1 MPLTPNQ
8 QRSVDSLPPNQRR
21 ARALE
26 FLQQNAG
33 RQNTNFGAPNSPR
46 GNPSRPAFS
55 GNESWQRASTSTPR
69 NRSRRVAITTTPIHT
84 FTNTGILTLVA
95 STEANFA
102 ITYLPVEPSY
112 IPSLTTTAQ
121 SFGQWRYRAITIRF
135 VSTSPSTA
143 PGLVF
148 YAITPT
154 GSQMPS
160 NLTAA
165 QALPGLVLSS
175 IHSNGPGVTPPL
187 TYKGKWYQTGITPLD
202 HPGDFVYGL
211 SLPPADSAL
220 GYFQINYT
228 IDFQLPQVPT
238 PPRAITLHTLTEN
251 NNFTI
256 SSQSEPTDLDEAKR
270 IIHNLRAQLNVSE
283 KETVHEED

>member
-8 QRSVDSLPPNQRR
+8 QRSVDALPPNQRR

-33 RQNTNFGAPNSPR
+33 RQNTNFGAPNIPR
-46 GNPSRPAFS
+46 GGPSRPAFF
-55 GNESWQRASTSTPR
+55 GNQPWQRAPTITPR
-69 NRSRRVAITTTPIHT
+69 VRSRRVATTTTPIHT

-95 STEANFA
+95 STKASFA

-112 IPSLTTTAQ
+112 IPSLVNTSQA
-121 SFGQWRYRAITIRF
+121 FGQWRYRTITIRF

-175 IHSNGPGVTPPL
+175 IHSNGPSVSPPL
-187 TYKGKWYQTGITPLD
+187 AYKGKWYQTGITPLD

-220 GYFQINYT
+220 GYFQITYT

-238 PPRAITLHTLTEN
+238 PPRAITLRTLTEDGD
-251 NNFTI
+251 FTT
-256 SSQSEPTDLDEAKR
+256 SSQSEPKDLDEAKR
-270 IIHNLRAQLNVSE
+270 IIHNLRAQLNIEE
-283 KETVHEED
+283 KETVREDD